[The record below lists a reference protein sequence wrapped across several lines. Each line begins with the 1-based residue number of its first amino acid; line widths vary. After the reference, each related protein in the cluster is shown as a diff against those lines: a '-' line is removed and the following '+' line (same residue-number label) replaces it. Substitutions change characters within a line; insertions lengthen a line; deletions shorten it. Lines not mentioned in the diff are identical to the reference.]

1 MATEA
6 SFVVAIADWEG
17 RWTRSGRQGASRKGV
32 AEIKTSPDHR
42 SGGQVNGREDVRR
55 RKGNGWAL
63 EASQREVDDQD
74 WNLGRRTTGRRQGS
88 RVCGRKEPG
97 RKGRK
102 GWPEEAS
109 ARGLAGVWLG
119 NEESN

>member
-1 MATEA
+1 M
-6 SFVVAIADWEG
+6 
-17 RWTRSGRQGASRKGV
+17 
-32 AEIKTSPDHR
+32 
-42 SGGQVNGREDVRR
+42 NGREDVRR

-88 RVCGRKEPG
+88 RACGRKEPG